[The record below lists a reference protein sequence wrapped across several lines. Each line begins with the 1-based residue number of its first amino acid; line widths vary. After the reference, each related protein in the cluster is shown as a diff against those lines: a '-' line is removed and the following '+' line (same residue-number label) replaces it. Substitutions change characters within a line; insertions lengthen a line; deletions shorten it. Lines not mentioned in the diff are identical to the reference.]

1 MKALSKTAVPRESD
15 ISLEP
20 LQISSKRRN
29 LHVGRHGEV
38 AQVFRKFR
46 NIKADSPKTLF

>member
-1 MKALSKTAVPRESD
+1 MKAPFKAAVPRESD

-29 LHVGRHGEV
+29 FTPTCWETWRGSSGV
-38 AQVFRKFR
+38 
-46 NIKADSPKTLF
+46 S